1 MGIAHAFP
9 WCPMPPFV
17 LARCHGVSERTRR
30 RCFRSVLL
38 SAVFVS
44 TIAGGRHWG
53 CWGRARALISSS
65 NVASQGETATA
76 SATSVPDD
84 TGVNA
89 QSCKSIRAKLM
100 EKMNPRLAR
109 WEKTAVEGRTIPAYG
124 SHATRLL
131 EKTLATFDDEAKQY
145 DDSNCVAERD
155 ILKKDLINQLH
166 SIFLVQRSSI
176 EQMLYSRLK
185 RDLLKRMRRKHRELD
200 VKEKLKLLNA
210 AMAEYDSQV
219 GDLMP
224 SFVEESERD
233 RAERRLS
240 ELQWGIGDTSEGKE
254 MKQRWKMERMR
265 RMPMRQ
271 SKGITASI
279 SPGMRL
285 MVRPPGLGNMQMY
298 SRRQVGPPHNP
309 NEVAIG
315 VLNDGDVVDVYNNEP
330 RPRTFKLQP
339 TMAIDLSLG

>member
-1 MGIAHAFP
+1 M
-9 WCPMPPFV
+9 
-17 LARCHGVSERTRR
+17 RR
-30 RCFRSVLL
+30 HL
-38 SAVFVS
+38 SA
-44 TIAGGRHWG
+44 
-53 CWGRARALISSS
+53 
-65 NVASQGETATA
+65 
-76 SATSVPDD
+76 
-84 TGVNA
+84 
-89 QSCKSIRAKLM
+89 
-100 EKMNPRLAR
+100 
-109 WEKTAVEGRTIPAYG
+109 
-124 SHATRLL
+124 
-131 EKTLATFDDEAKQY
+131 
-145 DDSNCVAERD
+145 
-155 ILKKDLINQLH
+155 
-166 SIFLVQRSSI
+166 
-176 EQMLYSRLK
+176 
-185 RDLLKRMRRKHRELD
+185 
-200 VKEKLKLLNA
+200 
-210 AMAEYDSQV
+210 
-219 GDLMP
+219 
-224 SFVEESERD
+224 EESERD